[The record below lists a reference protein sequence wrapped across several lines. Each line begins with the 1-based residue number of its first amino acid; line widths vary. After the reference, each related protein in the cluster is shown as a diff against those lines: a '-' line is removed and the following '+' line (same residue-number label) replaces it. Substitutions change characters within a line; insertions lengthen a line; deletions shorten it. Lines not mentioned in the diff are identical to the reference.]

1 MKKTAIYCILLAS
14 VIIRM
19 FTVPASASSANV
31 QIGDLSGDSATNSV
45 ILANTCHGMDATSA
59 LLGADKIIKNA
70 KSAFLYESGSDT
82 LMYSLNADEKAYP
95 ASFVKIMTGYI
106 AAEEGNLDDLVTV
119 SEGAVSSLPVDAVSA
134 DLLAGEQ
141 IRLED
146 LLYCLLVS
154 SANDAAAV
162 IAEHISGSQE
172 AFVELM
178 NQYAKD
184 IGCTSTQ
191 FTNAH
196 GLHNEQQYTTARDS
210 ARILNTAIKNSIF
223 REIFTSVKHSVPATN
238 LSSERLLTSNNF
250 ILDTASKLYYDER
263 VIGGRTGVTEDGRRS
278 IATASEKNG
287 MLLICIVMG
296 SDTVY
301 QEDGT
306 SAITVGGYQETTQ
319 LLDAGFAGYK
329 TAQIIYSE
337 QALRQLEIPNG
348 SNNLI
353 IGPKDSVSAV
363 IPETATFGELS
374 FRYADAALQA
384 PISKGEKVSS
394 VQIWYGNMCV
404 AQTDLFAM
412 NDVAASGSVHSV
424 EQVRDSG
431 FTIGWIIWF
440 FAGAVCV
447 AGFGFGTFYLVKRFR
462 ILSATRRNR
471 NYRRSRRRSR

>member
-1 MKKTAIYCILLAS
+1 MKKIAVFYILLAFL
-14 VIIRM
+14 ITQLL
-19 FTVPASASSANV
+19 TVPAF
-31 QIGDLSGDSATNSV
+31 ATSVDVPAGNLGSESMTDSV
-45 ILANTCHGMDATSA
+45 ILANTCHGVDATSA
-59 LLGADKIIKNA
+59 LLGTDKIIKNA

-82 LMYSLNADEKAYP
+82 LMYALNADEKVYP

-106 AAEEGNLDDLVTV
+106 AAEKGDLDDLVTV

-162 IAEHISGSQE
+162 IAEHISGSQD
-172 AFVELM
+172 AFVDLM
-178 NQYAKD
+178 NQYAKN

-196 GLHNEQQYTTARDS
+196 GLHNDQQYTTARDS
-210 ARILNTAIKNSIF
+210 ARILNAAMKSPVF

-250 ILDTASKLYYDER
+250 ILDPASKLYYDER
-263 VIGGRTGVTEDGRRS
+263 VIGGRTGVTQDGRRS
-278 IATASEKNG
+278 IATASEMNG

-306 SAITVGGYQETTQ
+306 SAISVGGYQETTQ
-319 LLDAGFAGYK
+319 LLDAGFTGYK

-337 QALRQLEIPNG
+337 QALRQIAITNG
-348 SNNLI
+348 SSDLI
-353 IGPKDSVSAV
+353 MGPKDSVSAV
-363 IPETATFGELS
+363 LPETATYGELS
-374 FRYADAALQA
+374 FRYDDTVLQA
-384 PISKGEKVSS
+384 PIAKGEKVSS
-394 VQIWYGNMCV
+394 VQIWHGNMCV

-412 NDVAASGSVHSV
+412 NNVATSGSVHSV
-424 EQVRDSG
+424 QQDRKPG
-431 FTIGWIIWF
+431 FAISWFAWIFVGVLCI
-440 FAGAVCV
+440 AS
-447 AGFGFGTFYLVKRFR
+447 FGFCTFYLIKRFR
-462 ILSATRRNR
+462 IIGAMSRNR
-471 NYRRSRRRSR
+471 RYRRSRRRSR